1 LGTDAQGNNWRT
13 VGYWAKLRASTANQ
27 YQTWATAAGVYD
39 STNSFLAINH
49 SASFGIKYWEIGNE
63 TFGAGYYGGGNGY
76 ALNYNVPYDGTNR
89 AGNSALS
96 PARYGTDV
104 VAFSQAMKA
113 VDPTVKIGAVV
124 STPPGDYSWDTLNG
138 QEWSNVVLSKCANNI
153 DFVIAHWYPYVGNNP
168 DGTSLL
174 AAVPSTLPQMINGTT
189 SGLDAGTNAG
199 IRDWINTYRPTDG
212 NKVQIFITEFGYSSS
227 GTDNTTTSA
236 HACFV
241 ADAYATWLDLGVTN
255 VDYQELSS
263 SAFLGDGS
271 TRGDAFDAVSILN
284 KMSKPGDDLV
294 STTSNNSLVRTHA
307 ALQADGTVAVMIIN
321 DSTSSNSVSVTIN
334 GDTMTANGLRYSTNG
349 SDTTALT
356 AIPVAGLG
364 NSFTISVPGRTIY
377 VYLLT
382 PIAQVNAAW
391 NLAGGGSWG
400 TGTNWNWNRAPKNL
414 GDIATLG
421 NAIAGASAALTLDGN
436 RTLSSLTFNNTS
448 GGSYT
453 ISPGTS
459 IPSSTLILANQ
470 GSSAATITVLAGNHS
485 ITAPVEMDSNVTLSA
500 ASGSG
505 LNISGPISESGG
517 TKFLAKTGNGI
528 LTLSA
533 SNTYTGATQING
545 GVLELTSAGQISASS
560 PISTADGTTLQIDAG
575 SHALGTI
582 SGTGTLNLTSGD
594 LTANSI
600 CQDTLTL
607 GAGATL
613 TIVALPGGPL
623 ASRENLVPVPEPSNL
638 VLLGLGLMTACVL
651 LYIKR
656 IGSILHDIRSLYRHE
671 RRDMRLDQ
679 HIQAD

>member
-1 LGTDAQGNNWRT
+1 M
-13 VGYWAKLRASTANQ
+13 
-27 YQTWATAAGVYD
+27 YD

-63 TFGAGYYGGGNGY
+63 TFGTGYYGGGNGY

-89 AGNSALS
+89 AGNPALS

-113 VDPTVKIGAVV
+113 VDPTIKIGAVV

-189 SGLDAGTNAG
+189 SGLDTGTNAG

-263 SAFLGDGS
+263 SAFLGNGS
-271 TRGDAFDAVSILN
+271 SRGDAFDAVSILN
-284 KMSKPGDDLV
+284 KMAKPGDDLV

-307 ALQADGTVAVMIIN
+307 ACRPTAPWPFMIIN
-321 DSTSSNSVSVTIN
+321 DDTSSDTVNVTIN
-334 GDTMTANGLRYSTNG
+334 GDTMTANGLRYGTNG
-349 SDTTALT
+349 SETTALT
-356 AIPVAGLG
+356 PTAVSSLG
-364 NSFTISVPGRTIY
+364 NSFTVSVPGRTIY
-377 VYLLT
+377 EYLLT

-391 NLAGGGSWG
+391 NLSGGGSWG

-421 NAIAGASAALTLDGN
+421 NSIAGASAALTLDGN

-470 GSSAATITVLAGNHS
+470 GSSAATITVSAGNHS

-505 LNISGPISESGG
+505 LNISGQISESGG
-517 TKFLAKTGNGI
+517 AKSLTKTGAGI

-560 PISTADGTTLQIDAG
+560 PISTADGATLQIDGG
-575 SHALGTI
+575 SRALGTI
-582 SGTGTLNLTSGD
+582 SGTGTLNLVSGD

-600 CQDTLTL
+600 CQGTITL

-613 TIVALPGGPL
+613 SIAAIPGGPT
-623 ASRENLVPVPEPSNL
+623 SQGIVPVPEPSAI
-638 VLLGLGLMTACVL
+638 VLLNAAAMVILLGYAP
-651 LYIKR
+651 
-656 IGSILHDIRSLYRHE
+656 
-671 RRDMRLDQ
+671 RRKK
-679 HIQAD
+679 